1 MAILKY
7 RMTDRTN
14 VFNPWQEHLRYG
26 RHPAGEDF
34 FRYIRRDL
42 EQLEYMLPRQPFYV
56 SLYLTHLDETQ
67 GRVLFSD
74 GDRNFEEFRLYCRNQ
89 APEFSISFI

>member
-1 MAILKY
+1 MAILKC

-42 EQLEYMLPRQPFYV
+42 EQLEYMLPRQPFSV